1 MTSNSKTNPNAP
13 SDIDPTATDE
23 WLASLRAVL
32 QHEGK
37 ERAHFILSELTRY
50 ARQAGVNLPYTATTD
65 YINTIN
71 PVDEPAYPGDMQIE
85 ARIDAFMRWNAMA
98 MVVAAG
104 YISGELGGHIASFA
118 SSALLYEVGL
128 HHFFH
133 AANGE
138 QGGDLVYFQGHSSPG
153 IYAHAFL
160 DGRLTEKQLKNFRQE
175 VEKDGLSSYPHP
187 WLMPDFWQFPTVSM
201 GLGPIQ
207 GIYQARFLK
216 YLQHRGLLNTEGRKV
231 WVFCGD
237 GEMDEPESLGAL
249 NIAMKEGLDNLI
261 FVINCNLQRLDGPV
275 RGNGKIVQD
284 LEGIFRG
291 AGWNTFKVL
300 WDRHWDN
307 LFETDDKHELKN
319 RLMELVDGEYQN
331 IKAKDGKYMREQT
344 FAHSEE
350 LLKKVAHLSDDEL
363 FKFNFGGHDSRKIY
377 AAYNAA
383 THQENGKPTVILVK
397 TIKGYGMGA
406 VGQAKNTTHQQK
418 KLSEDDIRGYRD
430 RFMIPVD
437 DEHLKK
443 VPFVKFA
450 ENSAELNYLKQHR
463 AALGGS
469 FPQRRERSDEQLQI
483 PALSDFEAF
492 LGSTDGREISTTMA
506 FVRILNHLMKDQ
518 HIKDRI
524 IPIIPDECR
533 TFGMEGMF
541 RQFGIYSHVGQ
552 LYKPV
557 DADQLMYYREDKK
570 GQVLEEGITEAGGF
584 CSWLAAATS
593 YSNNNFA
600 MIPFFIYYSMF
611 GHQRVGDLAWAAGDI
626 RARGFLLGGTA
637 GRTTLAG
644 EGLQHQD
651 GQSQVMAGFVPNCKS
666 YDPTFMYELTVIIQ
680 DGLRRMY
687 VDQEDVYYYLTVM
700 NENYAH
706 PAMPKGAEEGI
717 IKGMYLLQSSAKK
730 AKQHVQLLGCGTI
743 LREVMAAAEILEK
756 EYKIT
761 SDIWSVT
768 SFNEVTRE
776 AIDTVRWNRFH
787 PEDKQKTPYVSACLE
802 KQEGPIIAATD
813 YIRAF
818 ADQIREFLPNKTYTV
833 LGTDG
838 FGRSDDREQLRHF
851 FEVDSKHI
859 VHAVLKTLA
868 DEGSLPQKTVAE
880 AMKKLGI
887 KNDKPNPITV

>member
-1 MTSNSKTNPNAP
+1 MTDNTNTNPELK
-13 SDIDPTATDE
+13 DIDPVATDE
-23 WLASLRAVL
+23 WLASLKAVL
-32 QHEGK
+32 QHEGR
-37 ERAHFILSELTRY
+37 ERAHFILEELTNY
-50 ARQAGVNLPYTATTD
+50 ARQAGVNLPYKATTD
-65 YINTIN
+65 YINTIR
-71 PVDEPAYPGDMQIE
+71 VEDEPAYPGDSQLE
-85 ARIDAFMRWNAMA
+85 ARIDAFLRWNAMA
-98 MVVAAG
+98 MVVRAG
-104 YISGELGGHIASFA
+104 KISPELGGHIASFA
-118 SSALLYEVGL
+118 SSAMLYEMGL

-133 AANGE
+133 AADANH
-138 QGGDLVYFQGHSSPG
+138 GGDFVFFQGHSSPG

-160 DGRLTEKQLKNFRQE
+160 EGRLSEEQLVNFRQE

-201 GLGPIQ
+201 GLGAIQ

-291 AGWNTFKVL
+291 AGWNTYKVL
-300 WDRHWDN
+300 WDQHWDS
-307 LFETDDKHELKN
+307 LFAKDINGELKR
-319 RLMELVDGEYQN
+319 RLMAMVDGEFQN
-331 IKAKDGKYMREQT
+331 IKAKDGAYTREHL
-344 FAHSEE
+344 FGVSETLRE
-350 LLKKVAHLSDDEL
+350 MVANLSDEDL
-363 FKFNFGGHDSRKIY
+363 ANLHFGGHDARKVY
-377 AAYNAA
+377 AAYDAA
-383 THQENGKPTVILVK
+383 VHQTNGKPTVILVK
-397 TIKGYGMGA
+397 TVKGFGMGA
-406 VGQAKNTTHQQK
+406 IGQAQNTTHQQK
-418 KLSEDDIRGYRD
+418 KLGDEDIRGYRD
-430 RFMIPVD
+430 RFMIPVED
-437 DEHLKK
+437 AKLAK

-450 ENSAELNYLKQHR
+450 ENSPELTYLKQR
-463 AALGGS
+463 RQALGGS
-469 FPQRRERSDEQLQI
+469 FPTRRVHSDEKLVI
-483 PALSDFEAF
+483 PPIKDFEMFFEAS
-492 LGSTDGREISTTMA
+492 GDRELSTTMA
-506 FVRILNHLMKDQ
+506 FVRILNHLMRDPN
-518 HIKDRI
+518 IKDRI
-524 IPIIPDECR
+524 VPIIPDECR

-557 DADQLMYYREDKK
+557 DSEQLMYYREDKK

-593 YSNNNFA
+593 YSNNNFP

-611 GHQRVGDLAWAAGDI
+611 GHQRVGDLAWAAGDS

-651 GQSQVMAGFVPNCKS
+651 GHSHIMANLVPNCKT
-666 YDPTFMYELTVIIQ
+666 YDPTFMYELAVILH
-680 DGLRRMY
+680 DGLKRMY
-687 VDQEDVYYYLTVM
+687 VDEEDIYYYITVM
-700 NENYAH
+700 NENYTH

-717 IKGMYLLQSSAKK
+717 IKGMYLLQSPKKK
-730 AKQHVQLLGCGTI
+730 AKLHVQLLGCGTI
-743 LREVMAAAEILEK
+743 LREVISAASILEK
-756 EYKIT
+756 NYGVT
-761 SDIWSVT
+761 ADIWSVT
-768 SFNEVTRE
+768 SFNELTRE
-776 AIDTVRWNRFH
+776 ASDIERQNRFH
-787 PEDKQKTPYVSACLE
+787 PEAKAKVSYVTKCLE
-802 KQEGPIIAATD
+802 KQTGPIIAATD
-813 YIRAF
+813 YVRAF
-818 ADQIREFLPNKTYTV
+818 ADQIRAYLPGKTYTV

-838 FGRSDDREQLRHF
+838 FGRSDDRVQLRHF

-868 DEGSLPQKTVAE
+868 DTGELPVAKVKE

-887 KNDKPNPITV
+887 KADKPNPIFS